1 MAEGIL
7 KDRIER
13 RGTGGI
19 RVSSAGTWG
28 LEGEPAAKHAID
40 VCSERGIDLSGHVA
54 RRLSPEMIRES
65 DLILAMEM
73 EHVHGVIELA
83 PDVLGKTR
91 MLSQYGAEENWIDK
105 EIRDP
110 YGRPRKAYVSCFE
123 EIDGYMDALFE
134 ELMEGRS

>member
-13 RGTGGI
+13 KGVGGM

-28 LEGEPAAKHAID
+28 LDGEPAAEHAVE

-54 RRLSPEMIRES
+54 RQLTQQMIQES
-65 DLILAMEM
+65 DLILGMEI
-73 EHVHGVIELA
+73 EHLEGVLDLVPHA
-83 PDVLGKTR
+83 LGKAR
-91 MLSQYGAEENWIDK
+91 MLGQYGSRANRIDK

-123 EIDGYMDALFE
+123 EIEAHVDALFE
-134 ELMEGRS
+134 ELLEGIS